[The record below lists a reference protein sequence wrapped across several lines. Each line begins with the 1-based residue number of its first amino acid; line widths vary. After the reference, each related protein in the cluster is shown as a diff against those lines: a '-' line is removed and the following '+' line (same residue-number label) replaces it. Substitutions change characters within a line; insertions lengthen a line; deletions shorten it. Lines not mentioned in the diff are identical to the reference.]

1 MPHVIEHVLDIDAP
15 PAVVWEVL
23 TDLPRY
29 GEWNPFVVECRSTL
43 VPGDPIDLH
52 VRLRSKPQDQR
63 EWMTDMVPG
72 ERFAYRMKPFPLGA
86 LSSRR
91 SHELTPLEGGRTR
104 YRSHM
109 QLSGW
114 LMPLV
119 RALLGRELWRGF
131 SEMSAAVRARAERLA
146 SERSPRAG

>member
-1 MPHVIEHVLDIDAP
+1 MIEHVLDIDAP

-29 GEWNPFVVECRSTL
+29 REWNPFVVECHSTL
-43 VPGDPIDLH
+43 APGDPIDLL
-52 VRLRSKPQDQR
+52 VKLRATPQKQR
-63 EWMTDMVPG
+63 EWMIENVAG
-72 ERFAYRMKPFPLGA
+72 KGFAYRMKPVPLGA

-91 SHELTPLEGGRTR
+91 SHQLEDLGGGRTR

-119 RALLGRELWRGF
+119 RMLLGKNLQQGF
-131 SEMSAAVRARAERLA
+131 SQMSDAVRARSEQLA
-146 SERSPRAG
+146 SERRRERR

>member
-1 MPHVIEHVLDIDAP
+1 MSLVIEHVLDIDAP

-29 GEWNPFVVECRSTL
+29 REWNPFVIECRSTL
-43 VPGDPIDLH
+43 VPGDPIDLL
-52 VRLRSKPQDQR
+52 VKLRAKPQNQR
-63 EWMTDMVPG
+63 EWMVENVAG
-72 ERFAYRMKPFPLGA
+72 KGFAYRMKPIPLGA

-91 SHELTPLEGGRTR
+91 SHELVDIGDGRTR

-119 RALLGRELWRGF
+119 RALFGSNLQRGF
-131 SEMSAAVRARAERLA
+131 SEMSAAVRSRSEQLAGERRRVAR
-146 SERSPRAG
+146 

>member
-1 MPHVIEHVLDIDAP
+1 MPWVIEHVLEIDAL

-29 GEWNPFVVECRSTL
+29 AEWNPFVIECRSTL
-43 VPGDPIDLH
+43 VPGEPIDLR
-52 VRLRSKPQDQR
+52 VKLRGKPQNQR
-63 EWMTDMVPG
+63 EWMHELIAG
-72 ERFAYRMKPFPLGA
+72 KRFSYRMKPFPLGA

-91 SHELTPLEGGRTR
+91 SHELHDLGGGRTR

-119 RALLGRELWRGF
+119 RALLGKNLQRGF
-131 SEMSAAVRARAERLA
+131 SEMTAALCSRSEQLA
-146 SERSPRAG
+146 SERQRAAR